1 MTNFFVRIIEYD
13 ENTHIYTEATKINT
27 NDEQILVDYNDG
39 DDSAIHQLNRAD
51 EIIIKANR

>member
-1 MTNFFVRIIEYD
+1 MTNFFVRIIEDD
-13 ENTHIYTEATKINT
+13 ENTYIYTEATKINI

>member
-1 MTNFFVRIIEYD
+1 MTNFFVRIIEDD
-13 ENTHIYTEATKINT
+13 ENTHIYTEVTKINI

>member
-1 MTNFFVRIIEYD
+1 MTNFFVRIIEDD
-13 ENTHIYTEATKINT
+13 ENTHIYTEATKINI
-27 NDEQILVDYNDG
+27 NDDKILVDYNDG

>member
-1 MTNFFVRIIEYD
+1 MIEDD
-13 ENTHIYTEATKINT
+13 ENTHIYTEATKINI

-39 DDSAIHQLNRAD
+39 DDSAIHQLNRTD